1 MNEIGSAPV
10 IPGRPTNVDRPRRP
24 RARWGTLGLTVL
36 IVAVVGGLVAAALA
50 LASNDGS
57 AVVAPATTATTTA
70 QSATATSP
78 TSGSGVVATGAKAAV
93 CGNVKG
99 ATVMDDD
106 MVMAPVPNRPPTAT
120 DEAAAQKLVASVNSG
135 IAKYAKLSA
144 AVADGYVPATNP
156 NGYVVHYA
164 KWSTVLAGDVLDAN
178 QPSSL
183 VYANTRSGP
192 ILLGAMFLGPGPCR
206 PGPDVA
212 GPLTQWHAH
221 ANLCLSA
228 THQVVGQ
235 SNGSGQCAVGV
246 HNTNTYFMMHVWV
259 APSLAQNYQF
269 EAHVPATAHAAIIR
283 SGTA

>member
-1 MNEIGSAPV
+1 MDVTGPAPL
-10 IPGRPTNVDRPRRP
+10 PDPPRRP
-24 RARWGTLGLTVL
+24 RARWGTIGLTVV
-36 IVAVVGGLVAAALA
+36 IVAVVGGLVAAAFA
-50 LASNDGS
+50 LASDDGS
-57 AVVAPATTATTTA
+57 PVVA
-70 QSATATSP
+70 ATSTTSAVAPRAASTAP
-78 TSGSGVVATGAKAAV
+78 TTDGSTASATGAKPAV
-93 CGNVKG
+93 CGSVKG
-99 ATVMDDD
+99 VTVMDDD

-120 DEAAAQKLVASVNSG
+120 DEADAQKLVASVSAG
-135 IAKYAKLSA
+135 ISKFSKLST

-192 ILLGAMFLGPGPCR
+192 VLLGAMFLGPGPCR

-212 GPLTQWHAH
+212 GPLTRWHAH

-228 THQVVGQ
+228 THEVVGQ
-235 SNGSGQCAVGV
+235 SNAGGQCAVGV

-269 EAHVPATAHAAIIR
+269 EAHVPATAYAAIIR
-283 SGTA
+283 SGKA